1 MRSIF
6 RFLRLILFLFLVI
19 GAPTVTVLA
28 FYIGSGDLFLGDPP
42 TKYTVLDAFEIIFKH
57 FFNLYIDPTKL
68 SATERTVLFSFGYA
82 IILLVSLVAVIFSS
96 LSVYTKLQALYE
108 IVPYDKYRFQFD
120 FLLRWLRWLRHI
132 KRLNGFYE
140 TLRASAYKNLS
151 VKTMVHHYKNAE
163 HLIIISGDYSWLFDN
178 AWSDKIRTLVSSK
191 LPDNVKLLS
200 YKTPEEVSETWKQYP
215 EARKLKTLF
224 LAICFGVDSEEHK
237 ASIVETATNA
247 SYIHL
252 YKEVRRSI
260 RSDSVCVF
268 YGDKEA
274 GELVRFAKTE
284 LLRLH
289 SNAAKRRVNQHDKV
303 AVANNAQLFDQSE
316 EGLANRR

>member
-6 RFLRLILFLFLVI
+6 RLLRLVVFVFLVV
-19 GAPTVTVLA
+19 GAPTVTLLA

-42 TKYTVLDAFEIIFKH
+42 TKFTVWDAFEIIVRH
-57 FFNLYIDPTKL
+57 FFSLYVDPTKL
-68 SATERTVLFSFGYA
+68 SANERTVLFSFGNA

-96 LSVYTKLQALYE
+96 LSVYSKLQSLYE
-108 IVPYDKYRFQFD
+108 IVPYDKYKFKFD

-132 KRLNGFYE
+132 KILNGYYE
-140 TLRASAYKNLS
+140 SFRANAYKNLS

-178 AWSDKIRTLVSSK
+178 AWSDEIRKLVVSR
-191 LPDNVKLLS
+191 LPDHVMLLS
-200 YKTPEEVSETWKQYP
+200 YKSPVEVADTWRQYP
-215 EARKLKTLF
+215 EARKLKALF
-224 LAICFGVDSEEHK
+224 SAICFAVQSEEHK
-237 ASIVETATNA
+237 ASIVETTTNV

-252 YKEVRRSI
+252 YKEVRRSV

-274 GELVRFAKTE
+274 GELVRFAKAE
-284 LLRLH
+284 LERLH
-289 SNAAKRRVNQHDKV
+289 SNAARSRANVTDKSEI
-303 AVANNAQLFDQSE
+303 ANNSTLFDQ
-316 EGLANRR
+316 